1 MQKKNHFFLVKNNFQ
16 PREFPQ
22 SGSKAKDVK
31 EREKVGN
38 NNGQL
43 RIANATSGG
52 ARKPPGQKLL
62 AACLRTDLINS
73 KMRTILTVMEVSLKQ
88 PTTN

>member
-1 MQKKNHFFLVKNNFQ
+1 MPKYWEETNFQ

-22 SGSKAKDVK
+22 SESKAKDVK

-38 NNGQL
+38 NNGHL

-52 ARKPPGQKLL
+52 TRKGAWAKKKLK
-62 AACLRTDLINS
+62 R
-73 KMRTILTVMEVSLKQ
+73 V
-88 PTTN
+88 

>member
-1 MQKKNHFFLVKNNFQ
+1 MAHASTPGPKTIDVK
-16 PREFPQ
+16 E
-22 SGSKAKDVK
+22 GEK

-38 NNGQL
+38 NNGEL

-62 AACLRTDLINS
+62 AACLRTKDLLNS